1 LRGRGDTAST
11 DIRECA
17 EGAQRAEQARLRAV
31 VRSACGG
38 HSGVSLST
46 RELCERWLPQAAS
59 ASEARACRRD
69 GAQTGQRAEPAC
81 TQRAGKPLCTPPA
94 VDSASPPRFLARVL
108 EGEQVLEHA
117 QHARPA
123 RPARRHTRAA
133 RSPHR
138 AARTARLGQQE
149 QLEEAAEA
157 LPVLHAQPA
166 HWKSCGHAGQCA
178 CQHGRRTRTTRAT
191 ARRTP
196 ATAHHAAR
204 SRQQPQR
211 PAGPARATPGDTAFS
226 AGNLPCLALPCLA
239 WAGKGNGM
247 I

>member
-1 LRGRGDTAST
+1 MRGRGDTAST
-11 DIRECA
+11 DIRESA
-17 EGAQRAEQARLRAV
+17 EGAQRTEQARLHAV
-31 VRSACGG
+31 MRSACGG
-38 HSGVSLST
+38 HIGLSSST
-46 RELCERWLPQAAS
+46 RELCERWLPQAAI

-69 GAQTGQRAEPAC
+69 GAQTGQRAGPAC
-81 TQRAGKPLCTPPA
+81 TQRASKPLCTPPA

-133 RSPHR
+133 RSPRR

-178 CQHGRRTRTTRAT
+178 CQHGRRTRL
-191 ARRTP
+191 
-196 ATAHHAAR
+196 
-204 SRQQPQR
+204 
-211 PAGPARATPGDTAFS
+211 ARATDAAR
-226 AGNLPCLALPCLA
+226 AGGGSSCRTQPEAVAAACRRRR
-239 WAGKGNGM
+239 GNSGRHS
-247 I
+247 ISG